1 MCNNIVNIMIL
12 LFLYI
17 RLKPRQ
23 GKSYYYKKN
32 IIFYIVK
39 CMIRLKNY
47 YVKIDIRI

>member
-23 GKSYYYKKN
+23 GKLYYYKKKKHN
-32 IIFYIVK
+32 ILYCVVYDTFEK
-39 CMIRLKNY
+39 LLR
-47 YVKIDIRI
+47 